1 MDLRDIRSKGE
12 SGRLLGKVL
21 LEKNDI
27 LISIKGRD
35 DKEPVDE
42 GLYSSLEPYMDEN
55 QKKIIKQI
63 INDVY
68 IKKMQ
73 EINPVS

>member
-1 MDLRDIRSKGE
+1 MDLRNIRSKGE
-12 SGRLLGKVL
+12 NRRLLGKVL

-27 LISIKGRD
+27 VISIKGRD
-35 DKEPVDE
+35 DKEPVHE

-55 QKKIIKQI
+55 QKKIMKQI

-73 EINPVS
+73 EINLAS